1 MKLTAKQRNFV
12 DAFVNNG
19 GNGAEAIM
27 AAGYNCSTDNSAR
40 VLASENLKKPNIILA
55 IEQSGYSDSRIIH
68 TEMIKGARELDLADR
83 RISTREERAE
93 FLTGVYLDSS
103 FPISSRLKAIQLLGK
118 MYGDYLERVVLQKDK
133 VEMPAVNILI
143 DDRFLKNKAGN

>member
-1 MKLTAKQRNFV
+1 
-12 DAFVNNG
+12 
-19 GNGAEAIM
+19 M

-55 IEQSGYSDSRIIH
+55 IEQSGYGDSRIIN
-68 TEMIKGARELDLADR
+68 TEVIKGARELDRADR

-103 FPISSRLKAIQLLGK
+103 FPISSRLQAIQLLGK

-133 VEMPAVNILI
+133 VEMPVVHVTL
-143 DDRFLKNKAGN
+143 